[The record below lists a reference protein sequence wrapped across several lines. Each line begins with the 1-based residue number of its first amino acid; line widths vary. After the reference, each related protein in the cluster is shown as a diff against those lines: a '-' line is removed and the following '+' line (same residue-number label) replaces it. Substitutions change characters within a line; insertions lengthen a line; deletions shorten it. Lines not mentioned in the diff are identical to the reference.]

1 MTLHLNGIGILGG
14 TFDPIHLGH
23 TQSAE
28 LVANELNLEKVL
40 LIPVHISPHK
50 SSSDL
55 APHANTEQRAKMVE
69 LACQQFPLFSCD
81 KREIN
86 RQGNSYTIDTLK
98 ELKQEFPSQTLYFI
112 IGMDSLLSF
121 TRWHNYLEI
130 LSLCH
135 LVVNTRPHYSIKQL
149 NPSTQKLLD
158 DYQTADLSVLKK
170 QSSGKIYFAQES
182 LYDIS
187 STHIRQC
194 IRLDEDC
201 QQQLTPAVSD
211 FIHKNNLYR

>member
-1 MTLHLNGIGILGG
+1 MTSHSNGIGILGG
-14 TFDPIHLGH
+14 TFDPVHLGH
-23 TQSAE
+23 TQSAQ

-55 APHANTEQRAKMVE
+55 SPIANTKQRAKMVA
-69 LACQQFPLFSCD
+69 LACKQSPLFFCD
-81 KREIN
+81 MREIN
-86 RQGNSYTIDTLK
+86 RQGNSYTIDTLN

-121 TRWHNYLEI
+121 TRWHKYLEI
-130 LSLCH
+130 LSVCH

-149 NPSTQKLLD
+149 NPTIQKLHD
-158 DYQTADLSVLKK
+158 EYQTTDLSELKK
-170 QSSGKIYFAQES
+170 QSHGKIFFAQES
-182 LYDIS
+182 IYDIS

-194 IRLDEDC
+194 LSQAENC
-201 QQQLTPAVSD
+201 QQQLHPAVSD